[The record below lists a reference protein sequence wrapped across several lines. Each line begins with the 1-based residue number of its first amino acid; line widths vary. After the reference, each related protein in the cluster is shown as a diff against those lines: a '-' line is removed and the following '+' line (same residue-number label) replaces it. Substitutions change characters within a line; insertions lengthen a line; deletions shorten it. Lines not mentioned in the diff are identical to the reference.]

1 MIKTRIIVLFLVLLT
16 ACAAS
21 PTRIILEWTT
31 ATEINTAGFN
41 IYRGDSQAGP
51 FAQVN
56 AQLIPASTD
65 AVLGGKYKFED
76 TTVKPGQTYY
86 YQLED
91 VEFGGKTERHGPIVI
106 TAPSTFGITEI
117 AFIVVA
123 LLALGGFVLM
133 RFNSRKSL
141 VNSSS

>member
-1 MIKTRIIVLFLVLLT
+1 MIKTRIIALFLVLLT
-16 ACAAS
+16 ACASS
-21 PTRIILEWTT
+21 PTRVVLEWTT

-41 IYRGDSQAGP
+41 IYRGDSKEGP

-76 TTVKPGQTYY
+76 TTVNPGQTYY

-106 TAPSTFGITEI
+106 TAPSAFGITEI
-117 AFIVVA
+117 AIIIVGV
-123 LLALGGFVLM
+123 LALGGFVLM
-133 RFNSRKSL
+133 RFISRKPS
-141 VNSSS
+141 VKSSS